1 MRAQFTAQGAI
12 RFIGEGV
19 VMVLITIFAPEGL
32 VGLLRYLV
40 AWWKGKEVQPRSDRV
55 TETPKDETAAMSGP
69 TISNDNA
76 QNCS

>member
-32 VGLLRYLV
+32 VGLPRHLV
-40 AWWKGKEVQPRSDRV
+40 AWWKGKEVQPRPSEV
-55 TETPKDETAAMSGP
+55 TETPKDATAAMSGP
-69 TISNDNA
+69 TISNDSA